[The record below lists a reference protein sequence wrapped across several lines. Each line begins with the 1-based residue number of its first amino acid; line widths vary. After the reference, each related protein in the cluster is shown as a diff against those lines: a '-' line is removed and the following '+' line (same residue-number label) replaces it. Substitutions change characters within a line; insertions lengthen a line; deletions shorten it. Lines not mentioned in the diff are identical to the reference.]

1 MENQIKLS
9 EIEINKLFRFAEKKM
24 VPWYDLQIE
33 IVDHLASCIEDEMT
47 ADSKL
52 TFDLALEKVYNGFG
66 IFGFAKIVQ
75 ERQIQLAKMAKSRW
89 WNEFRNLFMWPNA
102 VLLVM
107 IISLITTVAY
117 SVDYS
122 ILHELCLGI
131 FIFMTTAYYICII
144 KDSRLLKRLLV
155 LQFGSNYF
163 LVQYVFDFILACG
176 VLNINQLSP
185 MAFTIY
191 LSLGVL
197 IKLISFKL
205 YYKIRSEAKLLYPA
219 VFLIQS

>member
-9 EIEINKLFRFAEKKM
+9 EVEINKLFRFTEKKL
-24 VPWYDLQIE
+24 VHWYDLQIE

-75 ERQIQLAKMAKSRW
+75 ERQIQLAKMAKNRW
-89 WNEFRNLFMWPNA
+89 WNEFRNLFIWPNA
-102 VLLVM
+102 LLLVM

-117 SVDYS
+117 SVDYC
-122 ILHELCLGI
+122 ILHELFLGI
-131 FIFMTTAYYICII
+131 FAINTVAYYIYIL
-144 KDSRLLKRLLV
+144 KDSRLFKRLLI
-155 LQFGSNYF
+155 LQFGITYF
-163 LVQYVFDFILACG
+163 PVLFVVDFNVALVMT
-176 VLNINQLSP
+176 NHQLSP
-185 MAFTIY
+185 IAFTIY

-205 YYKIRSEAKLLYPA
+205 FYKIRGEAKLLYPA
-219 VFLIQS
+219 VFLKQS

>member
-1 MENQIKLS
+1 
-9 EIEINKLFRFAEKKM
+9 M

-33 IVDHLASCIEDEMT
+33 IVDHLATNIEEEIA

-75 ERQIQLAKMAKSRW
+75 ERQIHLAKMAKKRW
-89 WNEFRNLFMWPNA
+89 WNEFLNLFMWPNA
-102 VLLVM
+102 VLLVL
-107 IISLITTVAY
+107 IISLITTVAH

-122 ILHELCLGI
+122 ILHELFLGI
-131 FIFMTTAYYICII
+131 FVFMTTAYYIYIL
-144 KDSRLLKRLLV
+144 KDSRLLNRLLV
-155 LQFGSNYF
+155 LQFGSSNF
-163 LVQYVFDFILACG
+163 LIQYVFDFILAG
-176 VLNINQLSP
+176 VVLNFNQLSP
-185 MAFTIY
+185 IAFTIY

-197 IKLISFKL
+197 INLISFKL

-219 VFLIQS
+219 VFLKQN

>member
-9 EIEINKLFRFAEKKM
+9 EVEINKLFRFTEKKL
-24 VPWYDLQIE
+24 VHWYDLQIE
-33 IVDHLASCIEDEMT
+33 IVDHLASCIEDEMA

-52 TFDLALEKVYNGFG
+52 TFDLALEKVYTGFG

-75 ERQIQLAKMAKSRW
+75 ERQIQLAKMAKSKW

-102 VLLVM
+102 VLLVL

-122 ILHELCLGI
+122 ILHELFLGI
-131 FIFMTTAYYICII
+131 FVFMTTAYYIYIL
-144 KDSRLLKRLLV
+144 KDSRLLNRLLV
-155 LQFGSNYF
+155 LQFGSSNF
-163 LVQYVFDFILACG
+163 LIQYVFDFILAG
-176 VLNINQLSP
+176 VVLNFNQLSP
-185 MAFTIY
+185 IAFTIY

-219 VFLIQS
+219 VFLKQN

>member
-9 EIEINKLFRFAEKKM
+9 EVEINKLFRFAEKKM
-24 VPWYDLQIE
+24 VHWYDLQIE
-33 IVDHLASCIEDEMT
+33 IVDHLASCIEDEMA

-52 TFDLALEKVYNGFG
+52 TFDLALEKIYTGFG

-75 ERQIQLAKMAKSRW
+75 ERQIQLAKMAKNRW

-102 VLLVM
+102 LLLVM

-122 ILHELCLGI
+122 ILHELFLGI
-131 FIFMTTAYYICII
+131 FALITVVYYIYIL
-144 KDSRLLKRLLV
+144 KDSRLFKRLLI
-155 LQFGSNYF
+155 LHIGSTYF
-163 LVQYVFDFILACG
+163 SVEVVFDFNV
-176 VLNINQLSP
+176 VLVLTNHQMSP
-185 MAFTIY
+185 IAFSLY

-197 IKLISFKL
+197 VKLISFKL
-205 YYKIRSEAKLLYPA
+205 YYIIRSEAKLLYPSI
-219 VFLIQS
+219 FSK